1 MVYFDWLFGYGY
13 GSDLRDKLKGDP
25 EVYQTLKRVVRGTL
39 ADPSWQPQSLPAADD
54 ISSRSGQMKPF
65 QIFLLCHL
73 LISAVD
79 ADEHEDVLQL
89 LAELE
94 GELDSIEAQ
103 SWFVKAQF
111 VPAYEKSRSV
121 AYRQFNDE
129 LMRLQPL
136 TAKRTV
142 EVELSEEIHAVY
154 IELLTKCRPE
164 AKRYLKTW
172 KDISGMEVQ
181 FQKGE
186 WVDIP
191 FDDEVDTFFKI
202 GNWTLVDSQTLVGDS
217 RKGRK
222 SLQLQSKCFF
232 PGPIEIAMDV
242 GSDARNGMIIGIQRG
257 HFDQG
262 PAYWANFGA
271 RLRGGR
277 ADTVVPYRRHGY
289 IGMPAPNQLS
299 LACWGPEHCE
309 FRVNDLLTPGTSLPE
324 MRENANTVGISNT
337 FGVAERGH
345 VTIKNLR
352 VRKLTKEMPPPE
364 EDSRATA
371 EYYTKAIQEKPKRRD
386 YYLFRGIAFYHLE
399 RYAEAEADLEY
410 ALSDFLGRP
419 HEYAAQFFIGKAY
432 DKQGKKKQAEE
443 TALKMFR
450 EAPSPGNGAVIYY
463 ATAAMSNLI
472 DNLLSG
478 DDPSSENIKRANDVA
493 NKLVKKYRSWQS
505 HTARASAQVV
515 ARDFEG
521 AAKSIALAKAKIQT
535 EEQEEIL
542 AKLETEMKELQK
554 KGKAAQPKP

>member
-186 WVDIP
+186 
-191 FDDEVDTFFKI
+191 
-202 GNWTLVDSQTLVGDS
+202 
-217 RKGRK
+217 
-222 SLQLQSKCFF
+222 
-232 PGPIEIAMDV
+232 
-242 GSDARNGMIIGIQRG
+242 
-257 HFDQG
+257 
-262 PAYWANFGA
+262 
-271 RLRGGR
+271 
-277 ADTVVPYRRHGY
+277 
-289 IGMPAPNQLS
+289 
-299 LACWGPEHCE
+299 
-309 FRVNDLLTPGTSLPE
+309 
-324 MRENANTVGISNT
+324 
-337 FGVAERGH
+337 
-345 VTIKNLR
+345 
-352 VRKLTKEMPPPE
+352 
-364 EDSRATA
+364 
-371 EYYTKAIQEKPKRRD
+371 
-386 YYLFRGIAFYHLE
+386 
-399 RYAEAEADLEY
+399 
-410 ALSDFLGRP
+410 
-419 HEYAAQFFIGKAY
+419 
-432 DKQGKKKQAEE
+432 
-443 TALKMFR
+443 
-450 EAPSPGNGAVIYY
+450 APSPGNGAVIYY

-554 KGKAAQPKP
+554 KAKAAQPKP